1 MIFEKHL
8 ELRGKHAT
16 LAPSQPHWLNY
27 TDEQLFQKY
36 VSQYAQSMGTSL
48 HELAE
53 TLIRNNLKLKKG
65 DKLTVLSHLLSDGIP
80 RNVIDMD
87 RLYSNFMNY
96 VNDAIGFKLTPEQ
109 PLYYS
114 PYCFGT
120 ADAISFRNNLLRIH
134 DYKSGTHPAKIEQLL
149 VYAALFCLE
158 YHVKPG
164 EIDTELRIY
173 QNDEILHHEPTA
185 EEILE
190 TMDCIIRECRALEIA
205 NEEG

>member
-1 MIFEKHL
+1 
-8 ELRGKHAT
+8 
-16 LAPSQPHWLNY
+16 
-27 TDEQLFQKY
+27 
-36 VSQYAQSMGTSL
+36 
-48 HELAE
+48 
-53 TLIRNNLKLKKG
+53 
-65 DKLTVLSHLLSDGIP
+65 
-80 RNVIDMD
+80 MD
-87 RLYSNFMNY
+87 RLYNNFMNY